1 MQRKV
6 SAVFLVVIAGMAFLS
21 WAAKKHLSTASKSR
35 VAPARLTSLSSGA
48 DEEDQEVSLASLL
61 PFALDEDELLLATVV
76 ADLNS
81 DGQED
86 QGVALKK
93 AGYDLVFVAVSLASA
108 DGEAL
113 VRGGVVQSDVA
124 AGTAMS
130 LSALDL
136 TGEGK
141 LALVAQGS
149 SIDGR
154 SVFQAFILSDAGM
167 LQKIADFKTEGSIY
181 VRQLELRDASGS
193 SGEPKEAFA
202 IEVSEMDPLDPDGK
216 AQAICVY
223 EWDAQMAQYVVA
235 KANGESD
242 KAASEGGKSLSSSQ
256 EFALLLD
263 GLWRRRGNDS
273 RLLFFDTTRG
283 EAIFFLDGTQEVYKW
298 LQKSFRRNGAT
309 LAGVNQEIENLQRR
323 VDVVLSGENE
333 IALRVQ
339 DDVKMN
345 VTEGAV
351 WDGTYRK
358 ATVGEDGT
366 KEAVFESEL
375 ARVFENE
382 PSWREADGS
391 SLRFADGGFEAQGQG
406 FKESGF
412 YFCFEE
418 GGQSYVQFKQ
428 NKAGA
433 KFSGVYKII
442 AEQQMSLGQQNA
454 ASAKIAL
461 QPCSI
466 FAYGIASRENRPFIL
481 TKEESFI
488 LNLRRF

>member
-1 MQRKV
+1 M
-6 SAVFLVVIAGMAFLS
+6 FLVVIAGMGFLS
-21 WAAKKHLSTASKSR
+21 WLAKKKISATSKPKFS
-35 VAPARLTSLSSGA
+35 PARLISLSGDDG
-48 DEEDQEVSLASLL
+48 DETSVASLL
-61 PFALDEDELLLATVV
+61 PFALDEDEVLLAAVV

-86 QGVALKK
+86 QGVALEKT
-93 AGYDLVFVAVSLASA
+93 GYDFVFVSLSLANA
-108 DGEAL
+108 ETGTL
-113 VRGGVVQSDVA
+113 VRGGAVQTDIVA
-124 AGTAMS
+124 DSALS

-149 SIDGR
+149 SVDGR
-154 SVFQAFILSDAGM
+154 SVFQAFILLDSGV

-193 SGEPKEAFA
+193 FGEPKEAFA
-202 IEVSEMDPLDPDGK
+202 IEVSEVDPLDPDGK
-216 AQAICVY
+216 AQAVCVY
-223 EWDAQMAQYVVA
+223 EWDAQMAQYVAA
-235 KANGESD
+235 KADGESG
-242 KAASEGGKSLSSSQ
+242 KTASEGAKSLSSSQ
-256 EFALLLD
+256 EFVLLLD
-263 GLWRRRGNDS
+263 GLWRKKSGEA

-283 EAIFFLDGTQEVYKW
+283 EAIFFLDGTQEVYRW

-309 LAGVNQEIENLQRR
+309 LAGVNQEIENMQRK

-351 WDGTYRK
+351 WDGTYCK
-358 ATVGEDGT
+358 ATVGEGGT
-366 KEAVFESEL
+366 GQEVFESEL
-375 ARVFENE
+375 SRVFEDE

-391 SLRFADGGFEAQGQG
+391 SVHFADGGFEAQGQG

-428 NKAGA
+428 DKAGA
-433 KFSGVYKII
+433 KFSGVYKIVSGQDSPLD
-442 AEQQMSLGQQNA
+442 QQA
-454 ASAKIAL
+454 TASSKIAL